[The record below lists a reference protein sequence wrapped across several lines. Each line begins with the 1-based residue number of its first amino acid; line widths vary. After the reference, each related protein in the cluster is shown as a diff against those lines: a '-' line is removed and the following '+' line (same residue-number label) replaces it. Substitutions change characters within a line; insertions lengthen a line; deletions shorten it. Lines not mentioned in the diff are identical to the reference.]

1 LRLLTIVHQPNAGA
15 GVFGDVARA
24 AGHELIPWSP
34 LEPRPAGIDELDAA
48 MVFGGAMHVDQEGAN
63 PWLRGEKELLRELLR
78 RRTPLLGV
86 CLGHQLVAEAAGAR
100 PRPAS
105 EPEIGWL
112 PIELTEE
119 GRRDLLLGALPPRF
133 EAFQW
138 HSYEAPLPP
147 GASVL
152 ARSRVCLQSFRL
164 DGAAVWGIQFHPE
177 VARADLE
184 SWLDDYRSDE
194 DAVRIGLDPERLREE
209 SAGRMDAWNELGR
222 GIARRFLEQAAA
234 YSGVT

>member
-15 GVFGDVARA
+15 GIFGYVAHA
-24 AGHELIPWSP
+24 AGHELLEWSP
-34 LEPRPAGIDELDAA
+34 AEPRPPGIDELDAA
-48 MVFGGAMHVDQEGAN
+48 MVFGGAMHVDQEAAN
-63 PWLRGEKELLRELLR
+63 PWLAGEKELLRQLLR

-100 PRPAS
+100 PRPAAA
-105 EPEIGWL
+105 PEIGWL
-112 PIELTEE
+112 PVELTAA
-119 GRRDLLLGALPPRF
+119 GRRDPLLGALPERF

-152 ARSRVCLQSFRL
+152 ARSSVCLQAFRL
-164 DGAAVWGIQFHPE
+164 DSAPVWGIQFHPE
-177 VARADLE
+177 VTRADLD
-184 SWLDDYRSDE
+184 SWLDDYSSDE

-209 SAGRMDAWNELGR
+209 SNGRIEAWNQLGG
-222 GIARRFLEQAAA
+222 GIARRFLEQAAG
-234 YSGVT
+234 YSGST